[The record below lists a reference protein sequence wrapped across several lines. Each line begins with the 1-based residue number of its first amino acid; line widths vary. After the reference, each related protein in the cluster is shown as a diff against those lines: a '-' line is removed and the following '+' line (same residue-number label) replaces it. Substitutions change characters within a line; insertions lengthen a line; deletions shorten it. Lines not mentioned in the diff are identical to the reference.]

1 MRLIVRQGIKLN
13 YLADGLSPAVKWQVK
28 KWLTKKAINNC
39 STLGRS
45 PVASKFLTFLAMGLQ
60 LVLHGD

>member
-13 YLADGLSPAVKWQVK
+13 YRRWIVSGNEVAGA
-28 KWLTKKAINNC
+28 KWLTKKVINNC

-45 PVASKFLTFLAMGLQ
+45 PVASKFLTFLAMDIQ